1 MNWLAHI
8 FLSEQN
14 IDFQI
19 GNFLADPLKGK
30 AWENASEEL
39 KKGIKTHL
47 LIDSFTDSSPLVIQ
61 SKKRLREKGLL
72 KSIVI
77 DITYD
82 YFLTK
87 NWDSY
92 CNIPFEIYTQEFYKQ
107 AEKRADNFP
116 LNASKPVNRIV
127 KYQVLHKYQSVQ
139 HLKTAFE
146 RIDRRLSPKLLSRDT
161 ASSYFES
168 VQTNIDELEKD
179 FLYFFP
185 KLCEEVK
192 KNIDSNKINHW
203 KI

>member
-19 GNFLADPLKGK
+19 GNYLADPLKGK
-30 AWENASEEL
+30 AWENASDDL
-39 KKGIKTHL
+39 KNGIKTHII
-47 LIDSFTDSSPLVIQ
+47 IDSFTDSNLLVMQ

-87 NWDSY
+87 NWDIY
-92 CNIPFEIYTQEFYKQ
+92 CNIPFEIYTHDFYKK
-107 AEKRADNFP
+107 ASNRLEHLP
-116 LNASKPVNRIV
+116 INASKQVSKII

-146 RIDRRLSPKLLSRDT
+146 RIDKRLSTKLLSRDS

-168 VQTNIDELEKD
+168 VQENIDELEED

-192 KNIDSNKINHW
+192 KNIDNSKINHW
-203 KI
+203 RV